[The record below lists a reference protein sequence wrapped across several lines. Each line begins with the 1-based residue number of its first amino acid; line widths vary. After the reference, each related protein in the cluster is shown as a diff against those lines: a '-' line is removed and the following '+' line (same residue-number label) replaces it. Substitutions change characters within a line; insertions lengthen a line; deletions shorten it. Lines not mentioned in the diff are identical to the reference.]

1 VSREALQGQMSGA
14 GNGSMSSEEAFR
26 LLFPDP
32 GLLAEVE
39 RLRLA
44 GGNRRRGTM
53 AGKRRSSVLGGSQ
66 EFADY
71 RPYVPGDD
79 IRRLDWNVYG
89 RTGRAYIRQY
99 WDEQELHAAMYV
111 DVSPSMSF
119 SGGAPYTKLQ
129 YALRLASLISY
140 AALSG
145 EDKVEVR
152 LFNQSRIIGSLP
164 AMHGRASFMKLY
176 RFMAERYHES
186 GHWPDEGQAA
196 ERVGHSVEMGA
207 SAPVSDLSLPFR
219 LPGALPRRSGF
230 SWLFTDAM
238 FERGIEETL
247 LTLAAAGQGVVLVQL
262 LSPEEL
268 RPAWTGELNL
278 IDSELATGKEVAV
291 SERLLKQYREEVA
304 HYRERLRMICSERG
318 AEYAFVDTGRPVQD
332 AIRELAA
339 APGILTR

>member
-1 VSREALQGQMSGA
+1 MT
-14 GNGSMSSEEAFR
+14 SEEAFK
-26 LLFPDP
+26 LLFPDTS
-32 GLLAEVE
+32 LLAEVE

-79 IRRLDWNVYG
+79 TRRLDWNVYG

-119 SGGAPYTKLQ
+119 TGGAPYTKLQ
-129 YALRLASLISY
+129 YSLRLASLISY

-145 EDKVEVR
+145 EDKVEIR
-152 LFNQSRIIGSLP
+152 LFNQSQIIGGLP
-164 AMHGRASFMKLY
+164 AMHGRSSFLKLY
-176 RFMAERYHES
+176 RFMAERYRGNGYLTGERQETES
-186 GHWPDEGQAA
+186 VDYPGEID
-196 ERVGHSVEMGA
+196 A

-219 LPGALPRRSGF
+219 MPGALPRRSGMT
-230 SWLFTDAM
+230 WLFTDAM

-247 LTLAAAGQGVVLVQL
+247 LTLAAAGQQVVLVQL

-268 RPAWTGELNL
+268 RPEWTGELNL

-304 HYRERLRMICSERG
+304 HYQERLRILCSELG
-318 AEYAFVDTGRPVQD
+318 ADYAFVDTGKPVQNT
-332 AIRELAA
+332 IREFATAQGL
-339 APGILTR
+339 LTR

>member
-1 VSREALQGQMSGA
+1 MT
-14 GNGSMSSEEAFR
+14 SEEAFK
-26 LLFPDP
+26 LLFPDTD
-32 GLLAEVE
+32 LLAEVE

-111 DVSPSMSF
+111 DISPSMLF
-119 SGGAPYTKLQ
+119 TGGAPYTKLQ

-145 EDKVEVR
+145 EDKVEIR

-164 AMHGRASFMKLY
+164 TMHGRTSFMKLY
-176 RFMAERYHES
+176 RFMAERYR
-186 GHWPDEGQAA
+186 GNGYLPDEGQETKSEEYA
-196 ERVGHSVEMGA
+196 VEIGA
-207 SAPVSDLSLPFR
+207 SAQELDLSLAFR
-219 LPGALPRRSGF
+219 NPGALPRRSGIT
-230 SWLFTDAM
+230 WLFTDAM

-247 LTLAAAGQGVVLVQL
+247 LTLAAAGQQVVLVQL

-268 RPAWTGELNL
+268 RPEWTGELNL

-304 HYRERLRMICSERG
+304 HYRERLRILCSERG
-318 AEYAFVDTGRPVQD
+318 ADYAFVDTGRPVQD
-332 AIRELAA
+332 IIREFAA
-339 APGILTR
+339 VQGLLTR

>member
-1 VSREALQGQMSGA
+1 MSESGPA
-14 GNGSMSSEEAFR
+14 MGSMTAEESFR

-44 GGNRRRGTM
+44 GGNRLRGTM
-53 AGKRRSSVLGGSQ
+53 AGKRRSAMLGGSQ

-99 WDEQELHAAMYV
+99 WDEQELHASMYV
-111 DVSPSMSF
+111 DVSPSMAF
-119 SGGAPYTKLQ
+119 SGGAACTKLQ
-129 YALRLASLISY
+129 YALRLATLISY
-140 AALSG
+140 AALVG
-145 EDKVEVR
+145 EDRVEIR
-152 LFNQSRIIGSLP
+152 LFNQSGMIEHLP
-164 AMHGRASFMKLY
+164 AIHGRPSFMKLY
-176 RFMAERYHES
+176 RFMAERYRGS
-186 GHWPDEGQAA
+186 RMPQ
-196 ERVGHSVEMGA
+196 EREQGIA
-207 SAPVSDLSLPFR
+207 KRDTPSAPGVQTPVSDLSVPFQTS
-219 LPGALPRRSGF
+219 GALPRRSGI

-238 FERGIEETL
+238 FEKGIEETL
-247 LTLAAAGQGVVLVQL
+247 LTLAAAGQRVVLIQL

-268 RPAWTGELNL
+268 RPEWTGELNL

-304 HYRERLRMICSERG
+304 DYRETLRKACTERG
-318 AEYAFVDTGRPVQD
+318 ADYAFVDTSMPIENV
-332 AIRELAA
+332 IREFAA
-339 APGILTR
+339 IYGILAR